1 MAMPPSQVGS
11 LSIRPYPLPYV
22 RKFVSRI
29 KPMPTST
36 AMKIVVPMKNIT
48 MSFMLI
54 TDLILR
60 LRAIFSRDTSLV
72 VRPILV
78 EAATQI
84 ILILPPLQ
92 CQQHTAPGQSTERW

>member
-1 MAMPPSQVGS
+1 
-11 LSIRPYPLPYV
+11 
-22 RKFVSRI
+22 
-29 KPMPTST
+29 
-36 AMKIVVPMKNIT
+36 
-48 MSFMLI
+48 LI